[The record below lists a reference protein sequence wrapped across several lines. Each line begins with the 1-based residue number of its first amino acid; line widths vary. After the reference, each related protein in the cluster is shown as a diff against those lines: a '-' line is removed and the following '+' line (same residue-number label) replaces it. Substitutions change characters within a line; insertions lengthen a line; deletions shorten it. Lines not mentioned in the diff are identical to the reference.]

1 MPTNRTPLTLLDF
14 GVNIALSHP
23 SMRSILPSSAFQLS
37 SWDHLLH
44 PGIADIFG
52 ILGYV
57 ANIMATVVNLGTKDY
72 PIDKW
77 YFAFAHTS
85 YLPPSNYRAL
95 VQTHVLEC
103 RQLHQYHQ
111 SIFFSGGDSLHV
123 GFFLLLWGLG
133 WHMLYLG
140 GSGFLSQGASS
151 MYFCVLGLHWRVAAL
166 R

>member
-1 MPTNRTPLTLLDF
+1 MPTNGTPLTLLDF

-85 YLPPSNYRAL
+85 YLPPSNSCAL
-95 VQTHVLEC
+95 VQCTSQTIDNYISTIN
-103 RQLHQYHQ
+103 RY
-111 SIFFSGGDSLHV
+111 FFRGGGLFARE
-123 GFFLLLWGLG
+123 GFLLLWGLG
-133 WHMLYLG
+133 WHMLYIG
-140 GSGFLSQGASS
+140 GSGVLSQGARF
-151 MYFCVLGLHWRVAAL
+151 MCFCGLGLHWRVATL